1 MIIESWSHLQ
11 KVIGTMTEEEL
22 RFTINYEASV
32 YKRRTI
38 LERLHQRYTKVRAM
52 RERKELVAGEGL
64 L

>member
-1 MIIESWSHLQ
+1 MVIESWAHLQ
-11 KVIGTMTEEEL
+11 KVIGTLTEEEL

-38 LERLHQRYTKVRAM
+38 IERLHQRYTKVRST
-52 RERKELVAGEGL
+52 RERKQLVAGEGL

>member
-1 MIIESWSHLQ
+1 MVIESWLQLQ

-32 YKRRTI
+32 YKRKTI
-38 LERLHQRYTKVRAM
+38 IERLHQRYTKVRAA
-52 RERKELVAGEGL
+52 RERNELINGEGL